1 MKAGFMT
8 QFAYSCPK
16 PGYLHCYS
24 MDQAIPQSYILEVVP
39 LSDEDL
45 SLLMSCAQE
54 RKLKKGEPILKEGE
68 VCRSIY
74 LVISGYLR
82 TYFNKDGIPINL
94 NFTFEGKYTSNI
106 KSYTSRQPSEL
117 IIEAGEPAVV
127 WVFDVDKI
135 AGRYNAQ
142 SEIARFVRRVAIRLL
157 VASEEH
163 SDMFK
168 IHTPTERYQYIEKNN
183 PELLQR
189 ISLSQMASYL
199 GVTRETL
206 SRIRGKD
213 R

>member
-1 MKAGFMT
+1 
-8 QFAYSCPK
+8 
-16 PGYLHCYS
+16 
-24 MDQAIPQSYILEVVP
+24 MDQKTPQSYILQVVP

-45 SLLMSCAQE
+45 LLLMSCAQE
-54 RKLKKGEPILKEGE
+54 RILKKGEALLKEGV

-74 LVISGYLR
+74 LVTSGYLR
-82 TYFNKDGIPINL
+82 TYYNKEGIAINL
-94 NFTFEGKYTSNI
+94 NFTFEGNFTSNI

-117 IIEAGEPAVV
+117 TIEAGEPSVV
-127 WVFDVDKI
+127 WVFNIDHI
-135 AGRYNAQ
+135 SGQYNAQ

-189 ISLSQMASYL
+189 ISLSQIASYL

-206 SRIRGKD
+206 SRIRAKD